1 MPLFILNATTAKTLW
16 LPEQVSTF
24 AHEVDSLF
32 YFILYWVIFF
42 FILVVVGT
50 FYFAWKYKSRKKGLT
65 SPLDHNTTLEITWTI
80 IPLLLTMV
88 VFFWGA
94 KTYIKM
100 NIAPYD
106 SMEVNV
112 KAQKWFWTFTYK
124 EGFTNSN
131 ELVVPVNKPVK
142 LIMESQDVLHSF
154 FVPDFRVKMDVIPN
168 RYMMLWFEL
177 TKIGVYDIFCTEYC
191 GKSHSEMLG
200 KVRVLANSDYE
211 QWLITA
217 NVVDESIPLVD
228 LGEMVYNKNACSTCH
243 STDGSKVIGPSF
255 KGIWGSTME
264 HTDESTAVVDENY
277 ILESLIE
284 PQKKIVNGYQGV
296 MPSYKGILRDREIQG
311 VIEYIKSI
319 K

>member
-1 MPLFILNATTAKTLW
+1 
-16 LPEQVSTF
+16 
-24 AHEVDSLF
+24 
-32 YFILYWVIFF
+32 
-42 FILVVVGT
+42 
-50 FYFAWKYKSRKKGLT
+50 
-65 SPLDHNTTLEITWTI
+65 
-80 IPLLLTMV
+80 MV

-94 KTYIKM
+94 NTYIKM

-106 SMEVNV
+106 AMEVNV

-124 EGFTNSN
+124 EGFTNAN

-154 FVPDFRVKMDVIPN
+154 YVPDFRVKMDVIPN
-168 RYMMLWFEL
+168 RYMMLWFEP
-177 TKIGVYDIFCTEYC
+177 TKVGVYDIFCTEYC
-191 GKSHSEMLG
+191 GQSHSEMLG
-200 KVRVLANSDYE
+200 KVRVLSQSDYE
-211 QWLITA
+211 EWLVTA

-228 LGEMVYNKNACSTCH
+228 LGQMIYKKNACYTCH
-243 STDGSKVIGPSF
+243 SIDGSSVIGPSF

-264 HTDESTAVVDENY
+264 HSDGTTAVVDENY
-277 ILESLIE
+277 ILESINE
-284 PQKKIVNGYQGV
+284 PQKKIVKGYQGV

>member
-1 MPLFILNATTAKTLW
+1 MMFILSAVTQTTW
-16 LPEQVSTF
+16 LPDQVSTF
-24 AHEVDSLF
+24 AHEIDSLF
-32 YFILYWVIFF
+32 YFVLYWVIFF
-42 FILVVVGT
+42 FLLVALGV
-50 FYFAWKYKSRKKGLT
+50 FYFSWKYSSTRKGLT
-65 SPLDHNTTLEITWTI
+65 SPVDHNTTLEVTWTI
-80 IPLLLTMV
+80 IPLILTMI

-142 LIMESQDVLHSF
+142 LIIQSQDVLHGF
-154 FVPDFRVKMDVIPN
+154 YVPDFRVKIDAIPN
-168 RYMMLWFEL
+168 RYMMLWFEP
-177 TKIGVYDIFCTEYC
+177 TQVGEYDIFCAEYC

-200 KVRVLANSDYE
+200 KVRVLSDTDYE
-211 QWLITA
+211 KWLVEA

-228 LGEMVYNKNACSTCH
+228 LGEMIYKKNACYTCH
-243 STDGSKVIGPSF
+243 STDGSKIIGPSF
-255 KGIWGSTME
+255 KGIWGSSMS
-264 HTDESTAVVDENY
+264 HTDGSSVLVDENY
-277 ILESLIE
+277 ILESVME
-284 PQKKIVNGYQGV
+284 PQKKIVDGYQGV

-311 VIEYIKSI
+311 VIEYIKSL

>member
-1 MPLFILNATTAKTLW
+1 MSLFLLNATTAKTIW

-24 AHEVDSLF
+24 AHEIDSLF
-32 YFILYWVIFF
+32 YFVYYWVIFF
-42 FILVVVGT
+42 FVLVAVGT
-50 FYFAWKYKSRKKGLT
+50 FYFSWKYKSNRKGLT
-65 SPLDHNTTLEITWTI
+65 SPIDHNTTLEVTWTI

-131 ELVVPVNKPVK
+131 DLVVPVNKPVK

-168 RYMMLWFEL
+168 RYMMLWFEP
-177 TKIGVYDIFCTEYC
+177 TKIGEYDIFCTEYC

-200 KVRVLANSDYE
+200 KVRVLSQSDYE
-211 QWLITA
+211 KWLIAA

-228 LGEMVYNKNACSTCH
+228 LGETIYKKNACYTCH
-243 STDGSKVIGPSF
+243 STDGSTVIGPSF
-255 KGIWGSTME
+255 KGIWETEMKHADGT
-264 HTDESTAVVDENY
+264 TAIVDENY

-284 PQKKIVNGYQGV
+284 PQKKIVEGYQGV

-311 VIEYIKSI
+311 VIEYIKSL

>member
-1 MPLFILNATTAKTLW
+1 MSLFLLNATTAKTIW

-24 AHEVDSLF
+24 AHEIDSLF
-32 YFILYWVIFF
+32 YFVYYWVIFF
-42 FILVVVGT
+42 FILVAVGT
-50 FYFAWKYKSRKKGLT
+50 FYFSWKYKSNRKGLT
-65 SPLDHNTTLEITWTI
+65 SPIDHNTTLEVIWTI

-131 ELVVPVNKPVK
+131 DLVVPVNKPVK

-168 RYMMLWFEL
+168 RYMMLWFEP
-177 TKIGVYDIFCTEYC
+177 TKIGEYYIFCTEYC

-200 KVRVLANSDYE
+200 KVRGLSQSDYE
-211 QWLITA
+211 IWLIAA

-228 LGEMVYNKNACSTCH
+228 LGETIYKKNACYTCH
-243 STDGSKVIGPSF
+243 STDGSTVIGPSF
-255 KGIWGSTME
+255 KGIWETKMD
-264 HTDESTAVVDENY
+264 HTDGTTAVVDENY

-284 PQKKIVNGYQGV
+284 PQKKIVEGYQGV

-311 VIEYIKSI
+311 VIEYIKSL